1 MYMNDGGGPLMLR
14 GLCEIVVQDMDGDA
28 PAAVAPAWVRRLTL
42 PDGVHIIVATM
53 MTMRRSRRFVVY
65 GGRPTLYRSTPRG
78 CTPTRSMGC
87 SVGHVG
93 HLAHGTSY
101 RRGNASARCPKV

>member
-1 MYMNDGGGPLMLR
+1 MLR

-28 PAAVAPAWVRRLTL
+28 PTAVAPAWVRRLTL

-65 GGRPTLYRSTPRG
+65 GGQTISRPQYTARLHANAVDGVLRRARRLLG
-78 CTPTRSMGC
+78 AWDILQEGQR
-87 SVGHVG
+87 VGALPQG
-93 HLAHGTSY
+93 MTMAT
-101 RRGNASARCPKV
+101 